1 MIQDPTDHY
10 IATILAHADIAG
22 KAVLEVGCGTGRITR
37 DLARY
42 AARVV
47 AVDPDADAL
56 AHARQRVPAAN
67 VTFRTIAADF
77 SDFCAAAGE
86 SRFAAVL
93 YTLSLHHVPVAEM
106 GDHLRTVAGLVADG
120 GMIVVVEPG
129 EGGSFTELKER
140 FGAGSGDERPAQE
153 AAIRAMHALA
163 GWAVGETVR
172 FRILFQFAD
181 ADDVI
186 AAKFP
191 DFAKRSAA
199 VQQEILAF
207 LATHRTATGI
217 VLDAGRQLNVL
228 RRASAGK
235 P

>member
-42 AARVV
+42 AARVI

-67 VTFRTIAADF
+67 VTFRTIAPDF